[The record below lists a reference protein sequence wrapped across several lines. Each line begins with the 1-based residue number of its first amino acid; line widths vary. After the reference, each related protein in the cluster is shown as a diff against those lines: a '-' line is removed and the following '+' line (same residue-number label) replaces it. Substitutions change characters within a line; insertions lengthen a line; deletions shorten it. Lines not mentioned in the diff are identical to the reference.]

1 MTMTSGR
8 RGIVVIALAIAGAAG
23 AAGQDKPATFRSSID
38 LVRVDVNVLDRNG
51 QPVTGLSAGDFAIS
65 VDGRARRVVSTEY
78 VQSIRQG
85 APRAEAP
92 RQYSTN
98 AGAAPGRLIMIVVD
112 QGTIPPG
119 RGRSVLSAADDFIAR
134 LNPSDRVG
142 LVTIPSM
149 QQVDFTSQHH
159 IVRSLLRRID
169 GLATSLAGVRQIGVS
184 EAIRINRGDPRAI
197 EVAFQRECAGVLSEF
212 ERRVCRQQLL
222 MQANA
227 VYTDTRDRARASMVS
242 IRSLAERF
250 AESPDPKTLILVS
263 GGMILDQ
270 DFTQLSWFGPLAS
283 RGQLTLYSIYVLPP
297 HFEAS
302 LGRLPV
308 DYRDD
313 VTLAEEGLGHLA
325 DLGRGS
331 VLRLV
336 TDPAPIFKRLELELS
351 GYYVLGFEADA
362 SDRDERPHRIKVDVP
377 GRGDLDMRARPEF
390 SAAAERAKTM
400 ETVLS
405 ETLRAPLLA
414 NEIRLKATAYTL
426 RDPASQKL
434 RIVVGAEI
442 DRLRESAG
450 RLALAFT
457 LFDAQG
463 RLVASHLEPDVSTR
477 VNPRTG
483 VHQYFGAVFTDGPG
497 VHTLKVAVAD
507 DLKRRG
513 SVEHT
518 FEAKLTTAG
527 ALRIGNLLLAENVDA
542 DSPAEVEPVV
552 SDDYTG
558 TVLHAIVEIYA
569 EGGAI
574 ADTGVTFEIADGERA
589 RAISSV
595 TAGPPPP
602 AYVKP
607 TARTFLAALPIDVLP
622 PGEYVARAVVKSSGR
637 TVSQVS
643 RVFRVARPSV
653 TGAASMRTPAFLPS
667 RLDGFDR
674 KGVLAQDV
682 VGFFLDR
689 LTAKDAR
696 AGADALSHARTGRFE
711 ALPAALAAADANQL
725 SVAFLS
731 GLAMYA
737 RNDFDAAASRFR
749 QALKLDSEF
758 FPAAFYLGACYAAVG
773 RNREAA
779 NAWRTSLVT
788 ESDAPFIYPLI
799 ADALLRAR
807 DAAGAVA
814 ILTEAAGLWPDN
826 EQLQVRLGS
835 AFAIAGRPADA
846 LRTLDPYIARHA
858 DDHRVIFTALRAIY
872 EARSAG
878 VNIET
883 PERDRDRFARY
894 AAAYAAAAGP
904 QQALVDR
911 WRKFVEGR

>member
-1 MTMTSGR
+1 MSRPLLGA
-8 RGIVVIALAIAGAAG
+8 VVAA
-23 AAGQDKPATFRSSID
+23 AVASAVVVAQEPQATFRSSID
-38 LVRVDVNVLDRNG
+38 LVRVDVNVLDKNG
-51 QPVTGLSAGDFAIS
+51 QPITGLSAGDFAIS
-65 VDGRARRVVSTEY
+65 VDGKSRRVVSAEY
-78 VQSIRQG
+78 VRSSPRGQREPD
-85 APRAEAP
+85 APK
-92 RQYSTN
+92 QYSTN
-98 AGAAPGRLIMIVVD
+98 AGLTPGRLIMLVVD

-119 RGRSVLSAADDFIAR
+119 RARSILNAADEFISR

-142 LVTIPSM
+142 LVMIPSM

-169 GLATSLAGVRQIGVS
+169 GLATAMTGVRQIGVS
-184 EAIRINRGDPRAI
+184 EAVRINRGDPRAI
-197 EVAFQRECAGVLSEF
+197 ETAYTRECTGVLSEF
-212 ERRVCRQQLL
+212 ERRVCRQQIL

-250 AESPDPKTLILVS
+250 AESSDPKTLILIS

-270 DFTQLSWFGPLAS
+270 DFTQLTWFGPLAS

-313 VTLAEEGLGHLA
+313 VVLAEEGLGHLA

-331 VLRLV
+331 VFRLV

-351 GYYVLGFEADA
+351 GYYVLGFEADPT
-362 SDRDERPHRIKVDVP
+362 DRDERPHRIKVDVP

-390 SAAAERAKTM
+390 SAAPERAKTM

-414 NEIRLKATAYTL
+414 SEIRLKATAYTL
-426 RDPASQKL
+426 RDQTSPKL

-442 DRLRESAG
+442 DRLRDAAG
-450 RLALAFT
+450 RMALAFT
-457 LFDAQG
+457 LFDSQG

-477 VNPRTG
+477 VHTRTG
-483 VHQYFGAVFTDGPG
+483 VHQYFGVALTDAPG

-507 DLKRRG
+507 DLRRRG

-518 FEAKLTTAG
+518 FDAQLTSG
-527 ALRIGNLLLAENVDA
+527 GGVRVGNLLLAENVN
-542 DSPAEVEPVV
+542 AEAVGEIEPVV

-558 TVLHAIVEIYA
+558 TVLHAIVEVYGDVSDI
-569 EGGAI
+569 G
-574 ADTGVTFEIADGERA
+574 DTAVTFEIADNASA
-589 RAISSV
+589 RSISSV

-607 TARTFLAALPIDVLP
+607 TARTFLAALPIDILP
-622 PGEYVARAVVKSSGR
+622 PGEYVARALVKASGR
-637 TVSQVS
+637 EVS
-643 RVFRVARPSV
+643 RVSRTFRVAKAV
-653 TGAASMRTPAFLPS
+653 LTGARTPAFLPS

-674 KGVLAQDV
+674 RAVLAQDV
-682 VGFFLDR
+682 IGFFLDR
-689 LTAKDAR
+689 LTTKDPRVNSDAVAQAR
-696 AGADALSHARTGRFE
+696 SGQFQ
-711 ALPAALAAADANQL
+711 ALPDTLGSADQNQL

-737 RNDFDAAASRFR
+737 RGDFDQASSRFR
-749 QALKLDSEF
+749 VALKADSEF

-773 RNREAA
+773 RNRDAA

-807 DAAGAVA
+807 DATGAVA
-814 ILTEAAGLWPDN
+814 ILKEATERWPDN

-835 AFAIAGRPADA
+835 ALAIAGKPADA
-846 LRTLDPYIARHA
+846 LRVLDPYIARHA
-858 DDHRVIFTALRAIY
+858 DDHQVIFTALRAIY
-872 EARSAG
+872 EARNSG
-878 VNIET
+878 TQIES
-883 PERDRDRFARY
+883 PERDRERFARY
-894 AAAYAAAAGP
+894 AAAYSAAGGP
-904 QQALVDR
+904 QQALVER
-911 WRKFVEGR
+911 WRKFIEGR